1 MRKINLLIV
10 VLLCFCQSVMAHD
23 SASAVLR
30 FKDAI
35 KSNNPE
41 IIADYIVYPLTRK
54 NPVPD
59 IHNKQEFIN
68 RYDSLFDK
76 SMRDI
81 IINSKPNDWEMVG
94 SKGIMLYNGL
104 LWIDN
109 NGKLIAIN
117 VFSEKESKYANDWEA
132 LDKSSI
138 NYRLKKYYKNINIF
152 ETQKYLGRIDEIK
165 GSKEYQ
171 YSYRLALW
179 NRNQKMSEDPIIIV
193 ENGTLEFLGS
203 SNNHIYSFKSEEYT
217 YVFEVTY
224 VGPINL
230 IPYQLIIL
238 KDNNDISRETATITK

>member
-23 SASAVLR
+23 SASSVLR

-109 NGKLIAIN
+109 NGKLIALN
-117 VFSEKESKYANDWEA
+117 VFSEKEIQIGDC
-132 LDKSSI
+132 
-138 NYRLKKYYKNINIF
+138 
-152 ETQKYLGRIDEIK
+152 
-165 GSKEYQ
+165 
-171 YSYRLALW
+171 
-179 NRNQKMSEDPIIIV
+179 V
-193 ENGTLEFLGS
+193 
-203 SNNHIYSFKSEEYT
+203 
-217 YVFEVTY
+217 
-224 VGPINL
+224 
-230 IPYQLIIL
+230 
-238 KDNNDISRETATITK
+238 

>member
-1 MRKINLLIV
+1 MKKINLLLV
-10 VLLCFCQSVMAHD
+10 VLLCFCQPVMAHD
-23 SASAVLR
+23 STSAVLR

-76 SMRDI
+76 NMRDV
-81 IINSKPNDWEMVG
+81 IINSKSNDWEVVG

-132 LDKSSI
+132 SDKSSI
-138 NYRLKKYYKNINIF
+138 NPRLKKYYKNINIF

-165 GSKEYQ
+165 GNKEYQ
-171 YSYRLALW
+171 YNYRLALW
-179 NRNQKMSEDPIIIV
+179 YKNETMSEEPIIIV
-193 ENGTLEFLGS
+193 DNGTVEFLGS
-203 SNNHIYSFKSEEYT
+203 SNNHIYLFKSDKYT
-217 YVFEVTY
+217 YIFEVTY

-230 IPYQLIIL
+230 APYQLIIS
-238 KDNNDISRETATITK
+238 KDNNEISRETATLIK